1 LIGRALKWLLGIVLT
16 AAVGASVSAFFGL
29 LGLNTLP
36 SRVWN
41 WLAPPAQS
49 ICSKAV
55 PYDIGTKLHI
65 LDGALQ
71 IMQTDME
78 PVWKDGLRFENS
90 IWNAIRDPANN
101 KNYVV
106 DLKTYRQKMTTGH
119 EKIETLREGYPQY
132 DDIDR
137 LLQQPYYDQFSKA
150 INGYIGAYYDLRPL
164 GSNLTMS
171 AIKPWNDAFQQG
183 VSEFE
188 QWLHTTEK
196 DVISCRKLLARP
208 DPQQGLGTG
217 ISGSARIRPGQKQAR
232 QIGAVG
238 VAAVLNLRPVL
249 SRRTV

>member
-1 LIGRALKWLLGIVLT
+1 MPSALKWLLLAVLT
-16 AAVGASVSAFFGL
+16 AIVGTIVTGFLGL
-29 LGLNTLP
+29 FDLNTLP

-41 WLAPPAQS
+41 WLAPPAQP
-49 ICSKAV
+49 ICSKE
-55 PYDIGTKLHI
+55 PYDIGSKLHI

-90 IWNAIRDPANN
+90 IWNAIRDPAHN
-101 KNYVV
+101 KDYAD
-106 DLKTYRQKMTTGH
+106 DLKAYRQKMTTGY
-119 EKIETLREGYPQY
+119 ERIEALRKRYPQY

-188 QWLHTTEK
+188 QWLHTTEN
-196 DVISCRKLLARP
+196 DVISCRKLLAQP
-208 DPQQGLGTG
+208 ANG
-217 ISGSARIRPGQKQAR
+217 
-232 QIGAVG
+232 
-238 VAAVLNLRPVL
+238 N
-249 SRRTV
+249 